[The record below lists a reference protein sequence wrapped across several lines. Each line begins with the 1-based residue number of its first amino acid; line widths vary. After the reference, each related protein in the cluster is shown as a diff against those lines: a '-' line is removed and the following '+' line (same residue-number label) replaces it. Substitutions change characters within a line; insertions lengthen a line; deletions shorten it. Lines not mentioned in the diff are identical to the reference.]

1 MSLTKAFS
9 SPLEVSG
16 GKQPIGT
23 AEGREKRKCCDSQ
36 EEDSQHPLPAHRVRG
51 GVPAAPNAES
61 PEAGGDKETKAKVM
75 AQAGHSQ
82 VRTIG
87 SLPLLLLQSPTP
99 QKLDLENQWE
109 LSD

>member
-1 MSLTKAFS
+1 MSLTTAFS

-51 GVPAAPNAES
+51 EVPAAPNAES

-75 AQAGHSQ
+75 AQQPPAKQGTLRS
-82 VRTIG
+82 G
-87 SLPLLLLQSPTP
+87 P
-99 QKLDLENQWE
+99 
-109 LSD
+109 